1 MESQDT
7 AAEKAD
13 KAESSDPSNRALE
26 AFRKT
31 GALLEGHFV
40 LRSGLHS
47 RQFFQCA
54 LLLQH
59 AELASELCRDLAVKC
74 RGMKYDAIVSPAMG
88 GILVGQELA
97 RHLRTRHIFAE
108 KAEGKLAIRR
118 FTIKPGERFL
128 VAEDVVT
135 TGSAVRETIA
145 LVTAAGGEIA
155 GVAAIVE
162 RGEKIDFGAPFVSL
176 LQLKVETFPA
186 DALPEDLQKI
196 PAVKPGS
203 K

>member
-1 MESQDT
+1 ME
-7 AAEKAD
+7 
-13 KAESSDPSNRALE
+13 ALE

-54 LLLQH
+54 RVLQH
-59 AELASELCRDLAVKC
+59 PAIASELMAQLADRVRDDELE
-74 RGMKYDAIVSPAMG
+74 YNHIVSPAMG
-88 GILVGQELA
+88 GILVGQDLA
-97 RHLRTRHIFAE
+97 RHLQCEHIFAE
-108 KAEGKLAIRR
+108 KQEGKLVIRR
-118 FTIKPGERFL
+118 FAVEPGSRYL

-135 TGSAVRETIA
+135 TGSAVRETMKLI
-145 LVTAAGGEIA
+145 TDAGGIVA
-155 GVAAIVE
+155 GVAVIVD
-162 RGEKIDFGAPFVSL
+162 RSGNNPVDFGCPLYSL
-176 LQLKVETFPA
+176 LRMTVETFPP
-186 DALPEDLQKI
+186 DQLPSDLEGT

>member
-1 MESQDT
+1 M
-7 AAEKAD
+7 AAAD
-13 KAESSDPSNRALE
+13 LDSVNSALAEAKVVE
-26 AFRKT
+26 AFRQT
-31 GALLEGHFV
+31 GALLEGHFL

-59 AELASELCRDLAVKC
+59 AELAADLCGDLAAKV
-74 RGMKYDAIVSPAMG
+74 RALDLAYDAVVSPAMG
-88 GILVGQELA
+88 GILVGQEVA

-108 KAEGKLAIRR
+108 KADGKLVIRR
-118 FTIKPGERFL
+118 FRIEPGQRFL
-128 VAEDVVT
+128 VCEDVIT

-145 LVTAAGGEIA
+145 RVTEAGGVVVGIA
-155 GVAAIVE
+155 CIVE
-162 RGEKIDFGAPFVSL
+162 RGEKVDFGVPLVSL
-176 LQLKVETFPA
+176 LRLKVETFAA
-186 DALPEDLQKI
+186 DAIPEDLKHV

>member
-1 MESQDT
+1 MSAQTEAKVQ
-7 AAEKAD
+7 EKVLA
-13 KAESSDPSNRALE
+13 

-31 GALLEGHFV
+31 GALLEGHFK

-59 AELASELCRDLAVKC
+59 AELASELCGDLAAQVRDLGLKFDAV
-74 RGMKYDAIVSPAMG
+74 VSPAMG
-88 GILVGQELA
+88 GILVGQDVA
-97 RHLRTRHIFAE
+97 RHLRTRHLFAE

-118 FTIKPGERFL
+118 FQIQPGERFL

-135 TGSAVRETIA
+135 TGSAVRETMA
-145 LVTAAGGEIA
+145 LVTAAGGIVA
-155 GVAAIVE
+155 GVACIVE
-162 RGEKIDFGAPFVSL
+162 RGEKVDFGVPSTSL
-176 LQLKVETFPA
+176 LRLQVEAFPP
-186 DALPEDLQKI
+186 DALPPDLQAI